1 MWRSISCL
9 ALLSLSTAALADFDY
24 TFVEGSYGQTEFDD
38 FDVDGDA
45 IGIGGSFAVTDS
57 LHLFGGY
64 STADFDGGVD
74 MNTLQAGLGYR
85 VGLSDA
91 LDVVGSV
98 AFVRGEVEFLGQS
111 VDDTGYG
118 LGLGLRAMASPAVE
132 LSGGVS
138 YVDMGDL
145 SDGDTSIGGGFLY
158 HFTDAFALGLSA
170 AFGEDTNTYALNG
183 RFSFSQ

>member
-9 ALLSLSTAALADFDY
+9 ALLSLSGAALADFDY
-24 TFVEGSYGQTEFDD
+24 TFVEASYGQTEFDD

-45 IGIGGSFAVTDS
+45 IGVGGSFAVTDS

-74 MNTLQAGLGYR
+74 SNSFQAGVGYR

-91 LDVVGSV
+91 VDVVGSLAYV
-98 AFVRGEVEFLGQS
+98 TSEVEFAGVS
-111 VDDTGYG
+111 VDDNGYG
-118 LGLGLRAMASPAVE
+118 LGLGVRGMATPTLE
-132 LSGGVS
+132 LTGGVS
-138 YVDMGDL
+138 YLDVGDL
-145 SDGDTSIGGGFLY
+145 SDGDTSFGGGFLY

-170 AFGEDTNTYALNG
+170 SWGEDTSTYALNG
-183 RFSFSQ
+183 RFSFSE